1 MSAEPLKLPCP
12 HCGKK
17 LRIPDRSILGK
28 KIRCPACQAGFV
40 ASLTT
45 PDPPPVQIPPQQAVI
60 SPPPPPMEAVTQ
72 EETSPDQIQIVVTS
86 PATRRVE
93 KRSSGN
99 PRLWGFVV
107 GGSLVLG
114 LPLVAYFLIYRPSIS
129 IESPR
134 TRVAPA
140 SSFSVV
146 PAESEVPLTLQH
158 LPGGIRLF
166 IHLRPRELL
175 QGGRG
180 SQELLKLAGTSGE
193 WFARQVR
200 DHTYADLSEL
210 DELLLGWI
218 LGAAGDPPR
227 FVCRYKRSV
236 ELSNEQFASRLGS
249 EFQSGTDGA
258 WRQSESTAVWLIDDQ
273 TVVIVPSELSSE
285 VPQAATSP
293 LPTDLGVEEV
303 LQRSSS
309 NDQLV
314 IVGVPLDLATHQTVL
329 ADASF
334 KIGWD
339 ALRLFIEQEHRHAEA
354 FSLSVCWTSSE
365 TMMTLRIKASNAAKM
380 NNVRTTFES
389 RLVEL
394 SGLAQQGLASDQ
406 IPTGFLQ
413 IARRFPSMLKVL
425 QGLATYEITGRQV
438 VVRTQLPERALPNLL
453 LGGILLWHNQVSQVA
468 PPTIP
473 TADTSPQV
481 PEKQA
486 TPENKHQTA
495 VELLQKLI
503 DVDFRREPLEGA
515 VTTVGEEIGCGI
527 EIDGDALKLSGYTRN
542 MPQTLQLEQYPAGG
556 VLQKIIVQ
564 YDQMVLAVIDGMP
577 ESLLVTTKEAAAQKK
592 LKTLQ
597 LEVRQLPVNP

>member
-45 PDPPPVQIPPQQAVI
+45 LDPPPAQVPPQQAVI
-60 SPPPPPMEAVTQ
+60 SPPPPPKEAVTQ

-86 PATRRVE
+86 TATRRVE

-114 LPLVAYFLIYRPSIS
+114 LSLVAYFLIYRPSIS
-129 IESPR
+129 IESPL

-140 SSFSVV
+140 SNTPPAANPASSPSVV
-146 PAESEVPLTLQH
+146 PTESEAPLTLQY

-166 IHLRPRELL
+166 VHLRPLELL
-175 QGGRG
+175 LGGRG

-200 DHTYADLSEL
+200 EHTYADLSEL

-236 ELSNEQFASRLGS
+236 EFSKELLESRLGS
-249 EFQSGTDGA
+249 EFQPGTDGA

-273 TVVIVPSELSSE
+273 TVVIVPTELSSE

-329 ADASF
+329 ADSSF

-339 ALRLFIEQEHRHAEA
+339 ALRSFIEQEHRHAEV
-354 FSLSVCWTSSE
+354 FSLSTRWTSSE

-380 NNVRTTFES
+380 NNVRTTIES
-389 RLVEL
+389 RLVE
-394 SGLAQQGLASDQ
+394 
-406 IPTGFLQ
+406 
-413 IARRFPSMLKVL
+413 
-425 QGLATYEITGRQV
+425 
-438 VVRTQLPERALPNLL
+438 
-453 LGGILLWHNQVSQVA
+453 
-468 PPTIP
+468 
-473 TADTSPQV
+473 
-481 PEKQA
+481 
-486 TPENKHQTA
+486 
-495 VELLQKLI
+495 
-503 DVDFRREPLEGA
+503 
-515 VTTVGEEIGCGI
+515 
-527 EIDGDALKLSGYTRN
+527 
-542 MPQTLQLEQYPAGG
+542 
-556 VLQKIIVQ
+556 
-564 YDQMVLAVIDGMP
+564 
-577 ESLLVTTKEAAAQKK
+577 
-592 LKTLQ
+592 
-597 LEVRQLPVNP
+597 